1 MEENINIDTL
11 LLLLDDRDEEVYI
24 AVRDKLIETGP
35 AILPVLEY
43 ALSSSTNLLHHDRL
57 EKVIIQLKLIKLVE
71 KISYWANSD
80 NKTLLDGW
88 ILASTIHHPTI
99 IPDKI
104 ELLVRKIVRD
114 IWIELNDSLTSLE
127 KVSIINHLFFEVYH
141 FELNT
146 SDIYAPEN
154 CLINNLLVSRK
165 GNLIS
170 LCALYCIIA
179 QKLNLPIHPIGVGQY
194 LILGYYE
201 PQISREVY
209 GENADPYLFYI
220 NMEHKGA
227 IIGAKE
233 LEYVVHD
240 NKESLDYTSP
250 LNEGALIKRL
260 LLFLKQCYKMSGNEE
275 KRKITTTLL
284 DKLQKF

>member
-24 AVRDKLIETGP
+24 AVRDKLLETGP

-71 KISYWANSD
+71 KIASWANSD
-80 NKTLLDGW
+80 DKTLLDGW
-88 ILASTIHHPTI
+88 ILASTIHHLTI

-170 LCALYCIIA
+170 LCTLYCIIA

-233 LEYVVHD
+233 LEYVVHE
-240 NKESLDYTSP
+240 NKESLDYTFS

-260 LLFLKQCYKMSGNEE
+260 LLFLQQCYRLSGNEE
-275 KRKITTTLL
+275 KRKITNTLL

>member
-11 LLLLDDRDEEVYI
+11 LTLIDDHDEEVYF

-43 ALSSSTNLLHHDRL
+43 ALSSSTNLLHYERL
-57 EKVIIQLKLIKLVE
+57 EQIIIQLKLTRLVD
-71 KISYWANSD
+71 KTANWANSED
-80 NKTLLDGW
+80 KTLLDGW

-99 IPDKI
+99 IPEKI
-104 ELLVRKIVRD
+104 DLLIQKIIRD

-127 KVSIINHLFFEVYH
+127 KVSIVNHVFFQVYQFEINS
-141 FELNT
+141 

-154 CLINNLLVSRK
+154 CLVNNLLVSRK

-170 LCALYCIIA
+170 LSTLYCIIA
-179 QKLNLPIHPIGVGQY
+179 KKLNLPIHPIGVGQY
-194 LILGYYE
+194 IILGYYE

-233 LEYVVHD
+233 LEYVVHE
-240 NKESLDYTSP
+240 NREKLEHTASLDDATV
-250 LNEGALIKRL
+250 IKRL
-260 LLFLKQCYKMSGNEE
+260 LVLLKQCYQINGNEE
-275 KRKITTTLL
+275 KRQIAAKLL
-284 DKLQKF
+284 DKLRRF